1 MNERKCAC
9 KHPKNWHQPN
19 SLHSQ
24 DPEKF
29 CSSTNGICSKR
40 SCPCSKFKE
49 EEVSQPE
56 SLALPGFDAAL
67 QEKFEA
73 QAKATADELNRI
85 LREPLGNISHNA
97 GNIERDSPL
106 FFGTGDNPTLF

>member
-1 MNERKCAC
+1 LGA
-9 KHPKNWHQPN
+9 
-19 SLHSQ
+19 
-24 DPEKF
+24 
-29 CSSTNGICSKR
+29 KR
-40 SCPCSKFKE
+40 QRNTEAKE
-49 EEVSQPE
+49 EEVKQPE

-106 FFGTGDNPTLF
+106 FFGSGSNPTLF